1 MQIQCLWRL
10 TPDLDIPFG
19 AIGLF
24 DSSFIQLIGN
34 LDEQIPTQEIK
45 NVQEVIQAES
55 TPMQSHNVTIQPRGF
70 FKLILTR
77 V

>member
-1 MQIQCLWRL
+1 MSRFYLRNRKPSRADFY
-10 TPDLDIPFG
+10 PD
-19 AIGLF
+19 
-24 DSSFIQLIGN
+24 
-34 LDEQIPTQEIK
+34 K
-45 NVQEVIQAES
+45 NVQEEIQAES